1 MTRWPPLVL
10 LQLSYSYFSLL
21 FMFFSSSLL
30 LLLLFLYLHMNFC
43 YADAGGVRVST
54 GAPILCVRPRM
65 GILLPGEDT
74 SMLWA
79 QVSPP
84 ASG

>member
-1 MTRWPPLVL
+1 MTSWPPLVP

-21 FMFFSSSLL
+21 FMFFTSSLHH
-30 LLLLFLYLHMNFC
+30 LLLFLYLHVNFC
-43 YADAGGVRVST
+43 YADAGGVRVGT

-65 GILLPGEDT
+65 GILLPGENT
-74 SMLWA
+74 SVLWA